1 MKTISLISLFLSALL
16 FLTLSFSSAVSKQ
29 IDKEKKH
36 NYQDH
41 CSKIN
46 EYDSNEKCEM
56 YVPDRPAG
64 PKKPKC
70 QKSSMGGCKT

>member
-1 MKTISLISLFLSALL
+1 MKTILLISLFLSALL
-16 FLTLSFSSAVSKQ
+16 FLTLSFSSAVFKQ

-41 CSKIN
+41 CSKIHQH
-46 EYDSNEKCEM
+46 DSNAKCEM

-70 QKSSMGGCKT
+70 